1 MSLRGQPTSLAERI
15 EIGERWQGGQ
25 SDGQIAVAL
34 GRPIATI
41 RKWRRR
47 YQQEGRSGLSCK
59 MGRPQTGI
67 LGTYPE
73 AISSEV
79 FRLREAHPGWGALTL
94 LIELKKR
101 VGIARQSLPSRSRIA
116 AFLKQEN
123 KVRTYERHYE
133 LPEPK
138 PQAIER
144 PHQEWEVDAQG
155 RIPVEGV
162 GSASIIN
169 IGDVFSHLKI
179 DSLPCLRTTHATTQD
194 YQLILRRAFLH
205 YGLPEQIS
213 LDHDSVFYD
222 NQTAS
227 PFPTRLHLWLVGL
240 GIEVRFIHKT
250 PPAEHASI
258 ERTHPIITQQAIV
271 GQTFTGAADLQ
282 KMLSSRITFLNVDY
296 PSRSLKGRAPLTAF
310 PQAKQT
316 HRPYRLE
323 WEKDLLNLHRI
334 HTYLAQGRWFRM
346 TSPVG
351 MFSLGAQRYNAR
363 TRSARQTLEITFD
376 PQTLEFV
383 CTPEKTQQPIRLAAK
398 GLTKEWLMGELD
410 PFTTLPVYQL
420 ALPFSLQTWRQNIL
434 GQAWGDTTL

>member
-1 MSLRGQPTSLAERI
+1 MSIRGQPTSLAERV
-15 EIGERWQGGQ
+15 EIGELWQAGHN
-25 SDGQIAVAL
+25 DRQIAMAL
-34 GRPIATI
+34 GRPLATI

-47 YQQEGRSGLSCK
+47 FQHRGRSGLSSQ
-59 MGRPQTGI
+59 MGRPLTGA
-67 LGTYPE
+67 LGKYPE
-73 AISSEV
+73 EISLEV
-79 FRLREAHPGWGALTL
+79 LRMKDIHPGWGALTIL
-94 LIELKKR
+94 MELKKR
-101 VGIARQSLPSRSRIA
+101 AHFARQSLPSRSRIA
-116 AFLKQEN
+116 AYLKQEN
-123 KVRTYERHYE
+123 KVKKYERHYE

-138 PQAIER
+138 PQVIER

-194 YQLILRRAFLH
+194 YQLILRRAFVQ

-222 NQTAS
+222 NQTSS
-227 PFPTRLHLWLVGL
+227 PFPTVLHLWLIGL

-250 PPAEHASI
+250 PPAEHARI
-258 ERTHPIITQQAIV
+258 ERTHQVMTQQAIA
-271 GQTFTGAADLQ
+271 GQTFTSAADLQ
-282 KMLSSRITFLNVDY
+282 KMLTSRIAFLNLDY
-296 PSRSLKGRAPLTAF
+296 PSRSLKGQAPLTAY
-310 PQAKQT
+310 PQAKQIK
-316 HRPYRLE
+316 RPYRLE
-323 WEKDLLNLHRI
+323 WEQDLLNLQRTHA
-334 HTYLAQGRWFRM
+334 YLAQGRWFRM

-363 TRSARQTLEITFD
+363 TKSARQTLEIIFD

-383 CTPEKTQQPIRLAAK
+383 CTPEKTQQPIRVAAK
-398 GLTKEWLMGELD
+398 GLTKDCLIGELD
-410 PFTTLPVYQL
+410 PLTTLPVYQL

-434 GQAWGDTTL
+434 CQALGDTTL